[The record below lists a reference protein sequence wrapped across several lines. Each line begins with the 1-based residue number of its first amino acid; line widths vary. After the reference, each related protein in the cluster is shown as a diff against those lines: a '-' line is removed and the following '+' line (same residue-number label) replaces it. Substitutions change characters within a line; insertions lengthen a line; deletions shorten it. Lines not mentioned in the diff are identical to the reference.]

1 MGFGAQ
7 YAGSIAANK
16 DWFESQPQTVQK
28 ALIDAGE
35 TYRVAYQKDLGAS
48 VAKFLSIME
57 SQGAKISEASDSMR
71 KRWATG
77 MDNVAME
84 WAKKLDSSGVNGTA
98 VLKAYMDTMRAA
110 GAKPVRNW
118 DKE

>member
-1 MGFGAQ
+1 MDLKEQRFLKQSRDEEKMGC
-7 YAGSIAANK
+7 
-16 DWFESQPQTVQK
+16 W
-28 ALIDAGE
+28 
-35 TYRVAYQKDLGAS
+35 
-48 VAKFLSIME
+48 
-57 SQGAKISEASDSMR
+57 
-71 KRWATG
+71 

-98 VLKAYMDTMRAA
+98 VLKAYMDTMRDA

>member
-1 MGFGAQ
+1 MYNF
-7 YAGSIAANK
+7 NR
-16 DWFESQPQTVQK
+16 
-28 ALIDAGE
+28 L
-35 TYRVAYQKDLGAS
+35 
-48 VAKFLSIME
+48 
-57 SQGAKISEASDSMR
+57 SQGAKVSEASPEMR
-71 KRWATG
+71 KKWAAG

-98 VLKAYMDTMRAA
+98 VLKAYMDTMRDA

>member
-1 MGFGAQ
+1 
-7 YAGSIAANK
+7 
-16 DWFESQPQTVQK
+16 
-28 ALIDAGE
+28 
-35 TYRVAYQKDLGAS
+35 
-48 VAKFLSIME
+48 
-57 SQGAKISEASDSMR
+57 
-71 KRWATG
+71 

-98 VLKAYMDTMRAA
+98 VLKAYMDTMRDA